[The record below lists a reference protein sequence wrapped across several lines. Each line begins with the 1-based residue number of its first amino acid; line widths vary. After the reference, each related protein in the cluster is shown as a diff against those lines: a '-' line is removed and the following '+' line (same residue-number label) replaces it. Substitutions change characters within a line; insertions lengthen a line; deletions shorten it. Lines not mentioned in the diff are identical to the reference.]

1 MAFRLFCPGGKW
13 HGSDRIDAGTCAA
26 VPFDHGSVR
35 ALLKSTMMVFLG
47 VAVAMAPAAAAPAK
61 KKPAAKARTIVK
73 PVPKLAPPVPVIPEV
88 RGPGGFMVPRE
99 VVLTSPNLAER
110 EANAV
115 WNLRAALNVAA
126 LQCQFS
132 PWLRTVK
139 TYNSFL
145 QAHSE
150 ELVRAQKTM
159 VAHFRKV
166 DGARAMNSFDMYT
179 TRTYNSF
186 STLDAQY
193 AFCNAA
199 GYVGRQALAVPK
211 GKLGASAIAD
221 GPAIR
226 AALSYAPLAP
236 ALALVYPDPVVLPD
250 FMSEIA

>member
-1 MAFRLFCPGGKW
+1 M
-13 HGSDRIDAGTCAA
+13 
-26 VPFDHGSVR
+26 
-35 ALLKSTMMVFLG
+35 
-47 VAVAMAPAAAAPAK
+47 AAPAR
-61 KKPAAKARTIVK
+61 KKPVARARVVAE
-73 PVPKLAPPVPVIPEV
+73 PAPELAPPVVVVPEV
-88 RGPGGFMVPRE
+88 KLPGGFMVPKE
-99 VVLTSPNLAER
+99 VVLKNPSQAER

-132 PWLRTVK
+132 PWLRTVR

-150 ELVRAQKTM
+150 ELVRAQTTM
-159 VAHFRKV
+159 VAHFKKTA
-166 DGARAMNSFDMYT
+166 GARAMNAFDMYT

-193 AFCNAA
+193 AFCNSA

-211 GKLGASAIAD
+211 SKLGARALAD

-236 ALALVYPDPVVLPD
+236 ALALVYPDPVVLPE
-250 FMSEIA
+250 FVSEIA